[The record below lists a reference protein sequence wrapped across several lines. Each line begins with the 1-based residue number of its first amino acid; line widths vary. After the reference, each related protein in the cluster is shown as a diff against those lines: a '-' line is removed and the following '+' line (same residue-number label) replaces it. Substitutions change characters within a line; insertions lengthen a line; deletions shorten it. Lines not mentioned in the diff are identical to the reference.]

1 MNNLSNKFT
10 QNDMKLHYQK
20 YMLAC
25 RFSVLFCLYKLFD
38 HREWI
43 LIFHKTTIE
52 YNSWSMIISFS
63 IHMWYLIGIYD
74 GLWIQEIH
82 SEPAT
87 FLLIKGIF
95 EISRCHIQHYW
106 YPSNDAWHVQMHLLI
121 LISCPNGVI
130 NKYFLSSIDK
140 LKLVIYYYI

>member
-1 MNNLSNKFT
+1 MYNENQQNLTVIRWMWIEFLSEIWDKYKF
-10 QNDMKLHYQK
+10 
-20 YMLAC
+20 C
-25 RFSVLFCLYKLFD
+25 IIYKWFD
-38 HREWI
+38 QREWI
-43 LIFHKTTIE
+43 FIFHKTTFE
-52 YNSWSMIISFS
+52 YNSRSKIISFS

-95 EISRCHIQHYW
+95 EISCCHIQHYW

-130 NKYFLSSIDK
+130 NNLYISSK
-140 LKLVIYYYI
+140 